1 MNRDSTEQMHEGDPY
16 VIVSTDSHVSP
27 SLDAMQ
33 EYCPRQ
39 YLEDYG
45 RFARERE
52 GRAAADPFYTTL
64 DTGPREAWTR
74 GVTDEG
80 VNDPEKR
87 LRNMDK
93 DGVSAEVL
101 FHGNPEI
108 YGGGVIPFLGKEIE
122 SGISGVN
129 RDLQAV
135 GKRIFNRW
143 LSDFC
148 STDRLRLLGIPELP
162 YWEMSEAVR
171 EVEWAAAQGF
181 RGINFPAPRYGL
193 PTYDDP
199 AWEPFWNAI
208 EETGLVLNCHSGVR
222 IHAYSSAGVLGRALY
237 FAETQRA
244 SHAPLAML
252 IYTGVFTR
260 HPELRIIFNEQRI
273 NWVYQELQDLD
284 SIYVNPQHAEIRK
297 LIPESPS
304 EAWRHHCFAG
314 GSFMAHFELEHR
326 HDIGLDH
333 ITWGR
338 DYPHLEGTW
347 PHTREAL
354 RATFSDLPPSEVRT
368 ILGDS
373 AIACYGLDR
382 DALAKVASAIG
393 PQPSEIAQPLEATPD
408 DAWSWAFRDR
418 QDAKGGA
425 RTGTY

>member
-129 RDLQAV
+129 R
-135 GKRIFNRW
+135 G
-143 LSDFC
+143 
-148 STDRLRLLGIPELP
+148 
-162 YWEMSEAVR
+162 
-171 EVEWAAAQGF
+171 
-181 RGINFPAPRYGL
+181 
-193 PTYDDP
+193 PT
-199 AWEPFWNAI
+199 
-208 EETGLVLNCHSGVR
+208 G
-222 IHAYSSAGVLGRALY
+222 GRQ
-237 FAETQRA
+237 T
-244 SHAPLAML
+244 
-252 IYTGVFTR
+252 
-260 HPELRIIFNEQRI
+260 
-273 NWVYQELQDLD
+273 
-284 SIYVNPQHAEIRK
+284 
-297 LIPESPS
+297 
-304 EAWRHHCFAG
+304 
-314 GSFMAHFELEHR
+314 
-326 HDIGLDH
+326 
-333 ITWGR
+333 
-338 DYPHLEGTW
+338 HL
-347 PHTREAL
+347 
-354 RATFSDLPPSEVRT
+354 
-368 ILGDS
+368 
-373 AIACYGLDR
+373 
-382 DALAKVASAIG
+382 
-393 PQPSEIAQPLEATPD
+393 
-408 DAWSWAFRDR
+408 
-418 QDAKGGA
+418 
-425 RTGTY
+425 